1 MIVSFFTHALDA
13 AVDLFYPPR
22 CSLCGKTLT
31 GEEKHICNE
40 CYNSLPLIN
49 GPHCPKCSRPI
60 RTRNG
65 ENQLCGICR
74 IQPNKNIKVTV
85 AAGEYDGLMK
95 RLIHL
100 YKYDRQQFL
109 SVLFARIIAEQT
121 IKMNVAE
128 SIDLLVPI
136 PLHWTRK
143 RWRGFNQS
151 KEICRGISPLIDV
164 PVIPESAF
172 CRIRKTT
179 PQVQLDAASRASNIR
194 DAFSVHKAKCI
205 KGKNIALVDDV
216 YTTGATSN
224 ECSRV
229 LLRAGAKSVSLLIIA
244 R

>member
-1 MIVSFFTHALDA
+1 MIANFFTRALEA

-22 CSLCGKTLT
+22 CVLCDKKLT
-31 GEEKHICNE
+31 GVEKHICNE
-40 CYNSLPLIN
+40 CYNALPLIN
-49 GPHCPKCSRPI
+49 GSRCPKCSRPI

-65 ENQLCGICR
+65 ENQLCGVCR

-85 AAGEYDGLMK
+85 AAGEYEGLMK

-151 KEICRGISPLIDV
+151 KEICRGISHLINV

-172 CRIRKTT
+172 CRVRKTT
-179 PQVQLDAASRASNIR
+179 PQVQLNAASRTSNIR
-194 DAFSVHKAKCI
+194 DAFSVRKAKYI

-216 YTTGATSN
+216 YTTGATSD
-224 ECSRV
+224 ECSRM
-229 LLRAGAKSVSLLIIA
+229 LLHAGAKSVSLLIIA